1 MSTRPPWRPT
11 GGSGILLLV
20 ILLIL
25 VAALFLW
32 ARSAHPPGTAHPVA
46 TGVPPTAPPK
56 AVPAPH

>member
-25 VAALFLW
+25 VAALVVW
-32 ARSAHPPGTAHPVA
+32 ARSTHPPGTATPAA
-46 TGVPPTAPPK
+46 TGVPPTAPAK
-56 AVPAPH
+56 AAPALH

>member
-20 ILLIL
+20 ILLVV

-32 ARSAHPPGTAHPVA
+32 ARSAHPPGTSRPAA
-46 TGVPPTAPPK
+46 TGVPPTAPARAMPG
-56 AVPAPH
+56 PH